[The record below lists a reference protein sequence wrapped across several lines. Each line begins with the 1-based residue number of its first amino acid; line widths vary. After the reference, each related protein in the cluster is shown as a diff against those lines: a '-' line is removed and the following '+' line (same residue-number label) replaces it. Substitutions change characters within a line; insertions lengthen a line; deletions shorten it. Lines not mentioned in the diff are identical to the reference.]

1 MSEITQQV
9 AGELSL
15 VTLGATPTNVAGII
29 GADGKPAAPSTLSP
43 DAPMAPLGA
52 TVIPIPQRR
61 QGREGGEGAMLE
73 TGRAPELEKTG
84 PATIL
89 FMVAGAAAGWAGLR
103 RRKKGEEGQ

>member
-15 VTLGATPTNVAGII
+15 VTLGATPTSVAGII

-52 TVIPIPQRR
+52 TVIPISPRR
-61 QGREGGEGAMLE
+61 EGREGGEGGEGGTLE

-84 PATIL
+84 PATII

-103 RRKKGEEGQ
+103 RRRK